1 MTSGTDERDVG
12 AKVLEAIDRL
22 EAHLENSMTDLEA
35 NEIEAAW
42 SLAVWLMDTD
52 AEFAEL
58 EKEFAV

>member
-1 MTSGTDERDVG
+1 
-12 AKVLEAIDRL
+12 
-22 EAHLENSMTDLEA
+22 MTDLEA